1 MLKHVSLRR
10 SRPISLFEGWVL
22 VVGLFAGLAPVALGD
37 TYTFT
42 TVDDPA
48 ALPGITY
55 ALGLNN
61 AGQIV
66 GYYYDTA
73 GYHGF
78 LYSGGV
84 FTPINAPSAPNS
96 TVAIGINNLGQIVGY
111 YTDGTGQHGFVDNG
125 GIFTTIDF
133 PSSVSSSANGI
144 NDAGQIVGFYFD
156 GRVDH
161 GFLYN

>member
-42 TVDDPA
+42 TIDDPA

-66 GYYYDTA
+66 GYYYDAA

-111 YTDGTGQHGFVDNG
+111 YTMELASTASWIMAGSSPLLTSHRACRVLLTGSMMQAKSLAY
-125 GIFTTIDF
+125 TPTE
-133 PSSVSSSANGI
+133 A
-144 NDAGQIVGFYFD
+144 
-156 GRVDH
+156 
-161 GFLYN
+161 